1 MNGRL
6 GGATMTNGLE
16 ATALAIFC
24 FESGHLND
32 PTVPA
37 VRNLNPGN
45 LELPGS
51 TRDAHGYT
59 IFPDFVS
66 GYAALLR
73 ELWSKF
79 SGNNSHGIGPSS
91 TLLALFN
98 IYAPPSDNNP
108 TNSYAEFVAGW
119 VTKALGRPITISSP
133 LSDIWTS
140 PTMPV
145 SLSEVTSE

>member
-1 MNGRL
+1 M
-6 GGATMTNGLE
+6 NGLE

-45 LELPGS
+45 LRTGVNP
-51 TRDAHGYT
+51 DVNGYSV
-59 IFPDFVS
+59 FPDFVS

-73 ELWSKF
+73 ELQSKF

-91 TLLALFN
+91 TLLQLFN

-108 TNSYAEFVAGW
+108 TNEYAKFVSIW
-119 VTKALGRPITISSP
+119 VGLALHKLITIDSELCNIWQSP
-133 LSDIWTS
+133 VPQNNAEQVQDAVEGT
-140 PTMPV
+140 
-145 SLSEVTSE
+145 